1 MLEQSIQDFAE
12 RIGLPLDRL
21 RRELAMAGVDFA
33 PEEGRTLTAEEKA
46 QLLLHLRHRRGN
58 EDTEVEPSRITLRRR
73 QFSEL
78 KVPAG
83 GAQGRLRAR
92 LRAVSVEFRKSR
104 TYAKRGSLHKGQEE
118 EALAP
123 ESGLPASPIPEQPV
137 VSPPPASPPAP
148 PEEAPA
154 AAATRAVAEEM
165 PAAAPEAATEAAPE
179 VAPVSEVPPEAT
191 PPAGAAAGTA
201 PPPAPAAPA
210 ATTRKVAA
218 SAPGKG
224 KSKDKAKELHI
235 SVEKAGRRRKKPWL
249 KTVAPQAEQQHT
261 FQRPSVPVVRE
272 VEIPDSIAVSD
283 LALRMAVK
291 VPEVIKM
298 LMNLG
303 TMVTINQSIDQ
314 ATAAVVVEE
323 MGHKPKLVKENSL
336 EEEILQVQP
345 QAGEPCP
352 RAPVVTVM
360 GHVDHGKTS
369 LLDRIRSAATAASEK
384 GGITQH
390 IGAYSVRLEDG
401 GRITFLDTPGHEA
414 FTAMRARGTQITDI
428 AVLVVA
434 ADDGVMPQTREA
446 IQHARAA
453 SVPLVVAVN
462 KIDRKDADPERV
474 RQELAKE
481 QVISEEWGGDTI
493 CVNVSASTGEGVDK
507 LLRAL
512 DLQAELLELR
522 AVEKGP
528 ASGTIIESYMDRT
541 RGPVATLLVQE
552 GELRKGDYLL
562 SGSEHGRVRSLLDE
576 RSREIESAGPATP
589 ATVLGFSGLPGVGER
604 MIAAPDERKARE
616 LAARRKSQSRERGL
630 EARSRNRTEDMFS
643 RIEGGSPDELRIVL
657 KADMQGTAEVL
668 VDALEKCS
676 TEEAKVAVVG
686 SGVGGITESDVNL
699 ARTCGGLLFGF
710 NIRADS
716 AARKMI
722 REEGLELRYYS
733 VIYEMLE
740 DVQKILAG
748 MKEPETRDN
757 VLGVAEV
764 REVFRSSGFG
774 QAAGCLVLSGV
785 VRRGSSIRVLRDD
798 VVLFEAS
805 LESLRRFKEDVAE
818 VKSGVECGIGL
829 KAYKDIRVGDRIE
842 SFERVVQERAA
853 S

>member
-1 MLEQSIQDFAE
+1 MLEQNIQDFAE
-12 RIGLPLDRL
+12 RIGLPLERL
-21 RRELAMAGVDFA
+21 RQELAMAGVDFA

-58 EDTEVEPSRITLRRR
+58 EDTEVEPNRITLRRR

-92 LRAVSVEFRKSR
+92 LRPVSVEFRKSR
-104 TYAKRGSLHKGQEE
+104 TYVKRGSLHKGQEE
-118 EALAP
+118 ETPPP
-123 ESGLPASPIPEQPV
+123 ESALPASPSPERAV
-137 VSPPPASPPAP
+137 VSPPPASPPPP

-154 AAATRAVAEEM
+154 AARAAAEEM

-179 VAPVSEVPPEAT
+179 LAPASEAPPEAT
-191 PPAGAAAGTA
+191 PPAGAAAGTV
-201 PPPAPAAPA
+201 PPPAPAAAPRKAAAPA
-210 ATTRKVAA
+210 Q
-218 SAPGKG
+218 GKG
-224 KSKDKAKELHI
+224 KSKGKAKELRI
-235 SVEKAGRRRKKPWL
+235 PAEKAGRRRKKPWI
-249 KTVAPQAEQQHT
+249 KTVAPQAEQQHS

-323 MGHKPKLVKENSL
+323 MGHKPKLVKESSL
-336 EEEILQVQP
+336 EEELLQVQP

-369 LLDRIRSAATAASEK
+369 LLDRIRSAAAAASEK

-390 IGAYSVRLEDG
+390 IGAYSVQLEDG

-414 FTAMRARGTQITDI
+414 FTAMRARGAQITDI

-462 KIDRKDADPERV
+462 KMDRKDADPERV

-512 DLQAELLELR
+512 ELQADLLELR

-576 RSREIESAGPATP
+576 RSREIEAAGPSTP

-643 RIEGGSPDELRIVL
+643 RIEGGGQDELRIVL

-676 TEEAKVAVVG
+676 TEEVKVAVVG

-722 REEGLELRYYS
+722 REEGLDLRYYS

-748 MKEPETRDN
+748 MQEPETRDN

-785 VRRGSSIRVLRDD
+785 VRRGSAIRVLRDD

-842 SFERVVQERAA
+842 SFERVVQERAG